1 MKFVH
6 DSGFF
11 VDDNCW
17 APSAPYSGCQSRKTK
32 KRNGCGGRRLR
43 LFAGLASFF
52 VRCSAAICLRIHA
65 TLVQGIVRTI
75 MSHRP
80 FGARSTSLYGGFRNN
95 AETAARRIAD
105 STQPCT
111 WHANIAGVFSEI

>member
-1 MKFVH
+1 MTPDFLWMTIVGRRARRIQ
-6 DSGFF
+6 DASLG
-11 VDDNCW
+11 
-17 APSAPYSGCQSRKTK
+17 KTK
-32 KRNGCGGRRLR
+32 KRNGGGCSLR

>member
-1 MKFVH
+1 MIPDFLWMTIVGRRARRIQ
-6 DSGFF
+6 DASFG
-11 VDDNCW
+11 
-17 APSAPYSGCQSRKTK
+17 KTQ
-32 KRNGCGGRRLR
+32 KRNGCGGCRLR

-65 TLVQGIVRTI
+65 AFVEGIARTD
-75 MSHRP
+75 MSNRS
-80 FGARSTSLYGGFRNN
+80 FVTRSTSLHGGFRNN

-111 WHANIAGVFSEI
+111 RHADTAGVVSEI